1 MASKTE
7 RILALLRTE
16 YPNATYELD
25 WTTPE
30 EMLVATILA
39 AQCTDERVNRVTATL
54 FQKYPNPKAYADADF
69 DELANDLKPTGFY
82 RQKTKTVQAVCR
94 ALVTRFGGKVP
105 PNMADL
111 VSITGIAR
119 KTANVV
125 LNCCFDIPSGIIVDT
140 HVARVS
146 RRIGLTTQKKPDK
159 IERDLMRKVPK
170 SDWTFWGPAMVLL
183 GRYTCTA
190 KDPKCAECK
199 FLDLC
204 PRNGVSGTRP
214 QSVAASGPGQEATQ
228 AGPPVDTWVT
238 KLSAELDK
246 PYMLKLLDFIERER
260 AEHQVFPERNE
271 VFSAFSLTPFENV
284 KVLILGQ
291 DPYHDD
297 GQAHGL
303 SFSVKPGIKI
313 PPSLRNI
320 YKELKSDV
328 GIDAPAH
335 GYLGKWA
342 EQGVMMLNAV
352 LTVRA
357 HKPNS
362 HKNQG
367 WEQFTDA
374 VIRTLSAER
383 DHVVFVLWGKYAQ
396 KKAKLID
403 KRKHTVLKG
412 IHPSPLSAR
421 NGFFGSKPFSSINR
435 ALRKANQSQIDW
447 RL

>member
-1 MASKTE
+1 MADKTE
-7 RILALLRTE
+7 RILVLLRTE

-25 WTTPE
+25 WDTPE

-54 FQKYPNPKAYADADF
+54 FKKYPSPKAYADADF
-69 DELANDLKPTGFY
+69 DELAHDLKPTGFY

-94 ALVTRFGGKVP
+94 ALVNRFGGKVP
-105 PNMADL
+105 ANMGDL

-125 LNCCFDIPSGIIVDT
+125 LNCCFNMPSGIIVDT

-146 RRIGLTTQKKPDK
+146 QRMGLSTQKKPDK
-159 IERDLMRKVPK
+159 IERDLMRKVPEQ
-170 SDWTFWGPAMVLL
+170 DWTFWGPAMVLL

-190 KDPKCAECK
+190 KAPKCAECK

-204 PRNGVSGTRP
+204 PRNGVSGPRP
-214 QSVAASGPGQEATQ
+214 EPVARPSM
-228 AGPPVDTWVT
+228 PPAAPPTIDTWVE
-238 KLSAELDK
+238 KLAPELDK
-246 PYMLKLLDFIERER
+246 PYMLKLLDFVAKER
-260 AEHQVFPERNE
+260 AETEVFPVQSE
-271 VFSAFSLTPFENV
+271 VFSAFSLTPFDDV

-320 YKELKSDV
+320 YKELKSDL
-328 GIDAPAH
+328 GITAPKH
-335 GYLGKWA
+335 GYLASWA

-362 HKNQG
+362 HKNKG

-383 DHVVFVLWGKYAQ
+383 DHLVFVLWGKYAQ

-403 KRKHTVLKG
+403 KRKHTILQG
-412 IHPSPLSAR
+412 NHPSPLSAR
-421 NGFFGSKPFSSINR
+421 KGFFGSRPFSKINR
-435 ALRKANQSQIDW
+435 ALSKAKQAEIDW
-447 RL
+447 RLS